1 MAPPEA
7 ALTPLASPQLPRP
20 HEQTLGGSS
29 PPSPPTTTRTP
40 PPASPQPSFVGLLRL
55 AAVRRQVVPKQ
66 VDRNEVE
73 GERGAVLRRPRPT
86 SSHSQVLGG
95 CSRRLRFAWAVPT
108 SGAKNP
114 PTDGATGRSRRLGPT

>member
-1 MAPPEA
+1 MVTSIRVNHKKYGA
-7 ALTPLASPQLPRP
+7 AKGGTHSPGV
-20 HEQTLGGSS
+20 TTA
-29 PPSPPTTTRTP
+29 PTTTRTP

-55 AAVRRQVVPKQ
+55 AAVRRQVVPNQ

-86 SSHSQVLGG
+86 RSLSQVLGG

-108 SGAKNP
+108 SGANNP

>member
-55 AAVRRQVVPKQ
+55 AAVRRQVVPNQ
-66 VDRNEVE
+66 VDRNEGIRVRPE
-73 GERGAVLRRPRPT
+73 PVFRRPLATRGL
-86 SSHSQVLGG
+86 SLLLGG
-95 CSRRLRFAWAVPT
+95 VPD
-108 SGAKNP
+108 P
-114 PTDGATGRSRRLGPT
+114 WRVPGPHGEP